1 MQAQMTPATAPGIAG
16 LMQGKPV
23 SPTAAIGNVPQRI
36 SAYGEQGLAQ
46 KNAMSQDLLDLIAAQ
61 KLKAEKQAA
70 INQMQLD
77 AAQQGQPLT
86 VAESLDKEL
95 LDMTKQELSPQQAAP
110 MVAQTASVEDGRQR
124 QAIQRLAQGITR
136 APGADQV
143 MPARMASGGIVAFQN
158 RGEVP
163 EPRPEKMEG
172 ETREEFRARLMAWW
186 NRKMQAEEAARA
198 AIPPSPRTAARFP
211 SIIQQRQPR
220 APEPGMSEA
229 DLQDLMPTRQPL
241 PQTPLPPEMGAEQPA
256 RVPPQAPAMRIPPNQ
271 VQSKVPA
278 VDRGVATA
286 LPGPVVQSPG
296 GIMGPQRPTLEQATE
311 QTAMGMMGR
320 GPEDMARSREERLRE
335 LTDPAYKA
343 QREAQQAYIKQL
355 EEQYGKAQPSGLQ
368 ALAAGLRGF
377 AQSPGGIGY
386 GLMGAGQ
393 AASGY
398 TAQQDARRLQQMQQ
412 LQGLRE
418 KMLGADV
425 SRAEGMFKAGQDVL
439 PSAMQSQAAGV
450 RAGTDILGTRERAET
465 AKKQIASQE
474 QVAAMDREVR
484 LKVANI
490 QASAARGDDKG
501 KLAVERLKAVMD
513 DPQLK
518 ELAKQAAVNP
528 TARAQYNQRLDELI
542 RQLAPEFANKPT
554 APAAGTATNDPLGI
568 RK

>member
-61 KLKAEKQAA
+61 KLKADKEAA
-70 INQMQLD
+70 ARQMQLD

-124 QAIQRLAQGITR
+124 QAIQRLAQGIAR

-163 EPRPEKMEG
+163 DFDPRPAGMEFQDLT
-172 ETREEFRARLMAWW
+172 EVPNVQMDPEEAKRRFLGDDPRARALREYLA
-186 NRKMQAEEAARA
+186 KKEEAEKRRRELRK
-198 AIPPSPRTAARFP
+198 I
-211 SIIQQRQPR
+211 
-220 APEPGMSEA
+220 EE

-241 PQTPLPPEMGAEQPA
+241 PQTPLPPEMGVEQPA
-256 RVPPQAPAMRIPPNQ
+256 RVPPQAPAMRMPPNQ

-355 EEQYGKAQPSGLQ
+355 EEQYGKTQPSGLQ

-398 TAQQDARRLQQMQQ
+398 TAQQEARRLQQMQQ

-554 APAAGTATNDPLGI
+554 TPAAGTATNDPLGI

>member
-61 KLKAEKQAA
+61 VLKAKIQAA
-70 INQMQLD
+70 ARQMQLD

-124 QAIQRLAQGITR
+124 QAIQRLAQGIAR

-220 APEPGMSEA
+220 APEPGMSAA

-241 PQTPLPPEMGAEQPA
+241 PQTPLPPEMGVEQPA
-256 RVPPQAPAMRIPPNQ
+256 RVPPQAPAMRMPPNQ

-355 EEQYGKAQPSGLQ
+355 EEQYGKTKPSGLQ

-398 TAQQDARRLQQMQQ
+398 TAQQEARRLQQMQQ

-554 APAAGTATNDPLGI
+554 TPAAGTATNDPLGI